1 MRFNKSHKTV
11 DEQIELLRS
20 RGMVIDDQDTAR
32 HYLSHLNYYRLSG
45 YWLPFE
51 SDHQNHIFR
60 DGTHFKNVLNLYI
73 FDREL
78 RLLVLDAIERIEIS
92 LRTQWVYWMAEDYG
106 PHGYLDH
113 QLSQNPRW
121 FQKNLDDLKSEISR
135 SKEVFIEHY
144 QNQYSDPELPPIW
157 AVCEVMSLGLL
168 SRWYKNLRPMSTRSK
183 IAGTYNLDNMILQSF
198 IHHLTEIRNICAH
211 HSRLWNRK
219 FTVIFQLPRNP
230 LELSKILI
238 NKKLVVF
245 IIR

>member
-1 MRFNKSHKTV
+1 MLYYKDNKTSQASDSSSKRGVTLFLGSFYRMRFNKSHKTV

-144 QNQYSDPELPPIW
+144 SGIQS
-157 AVCEVMSLGLL
+157 CEG
-168 SRWYKNLRPMSTRSK
+168 
-183 IAGTYNLDNMILQSF
+183 Q
-198 IHHLTEIRNICAH
+198 
-211 HSRLWNRK
+211 
-219 FTVIFQLPRNP
+219 
-230 LELSKILI
+230 
-238 NKKLVVF
+238 
-245 IIR
+245 